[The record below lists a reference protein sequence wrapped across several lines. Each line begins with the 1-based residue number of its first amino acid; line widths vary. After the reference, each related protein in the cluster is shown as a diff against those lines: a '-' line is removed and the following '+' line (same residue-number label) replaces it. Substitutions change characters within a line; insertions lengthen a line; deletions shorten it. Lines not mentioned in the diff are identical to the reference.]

1 MLLRLFK
8 HELKQSAKS
17 MSLWTACIAAFI
29 ALCIFM
35 FPSMRGEMDK
45 VGEMFASMGGFSAAF
60 GLDRLNFGSMIGFY
74 ATECGNILG
83 LGASLFAA
91 LVGVNSLSKEENDHT
106 AEFLLTLPVSRSSV
120 TGAKT
125 LSMIVQICVLN
136 IVCTLIAIA
145 SIWAIGE
152 SIEWKTL
159 LLLNFSYLL
168 VHIELG
174 CIGMAISSFCT
185 RTNAGAGMAMAVV
198 LYFLNIVANISP
210 DARPLKYFT
219 PFAYAEGAD
228 IIANANIDW
237 CLAGIGM
244 VLSVVSVCI
253 AFARY
258 TSRDIRA

>member
-1 MLLRLFK
+1 MLFRIFK
-8 HELKQSAKS
+8 HELKQSAKA
-17 MSLWTACIAAFI
+17 MGLWTACIAAFM
-29 ALCIFM
+29 AMCIFM

-83 LGASLFAA
+83 LGASMFAA
-91 LVGVNSLSKEENDHT
+91 LAGVSSLSKEENDHT

-120 TGAKT
+120 IGAKV
-125 LSMIVQICVLN
+125 LSLIVQICVLN
-136 IVCTLIAIA
+136 IVCTLIAMA

-152 SIEWKTL
+152 TVEWNTL
-159 LLLNFSYLL
+159 ILLNLSYLL

-174 CIGMAISSFCT
+174 CIGVAISSFCT
-185 RTNAGAGMAMAVV
+185 RTNAGVGIAMAVV
-198 LYFLNIVANISP
+198 LYFVNIVANISP
-210 DARPLKYFT
+210 DAKALKYIT

-228 IIANANIDW
+228 IIEKANLDW
-237 CLAGIGM
+237 CLAGIGIA
-244 VLSVVSVCI
+244 LSVVSICI

-258 TSRDIRA
+258 SSRDIRS

>member
-1 MLLRLFK
+1 MFRRLLQ

-17 MSLWTACIAAFI
+17 MGLWTACIAAFM

-35 FPSMRGEMDK
+35 FPSMKGEMDQ

-83 LGASLFAA
+83 LGAALFAA
-91 LVGVNSLSKEENDHT
+91 LIGVNGLSKEENDHT
-106 AEFLLTLPVSRSSV
+106 AEFLLTLPVSRPSV
-120 TGAKT
+120 IGAKL
-125 LSMIVQICVLN
+125 LSIILQITVLN
-136 IVCTLIAIA
+136 LVCTLVSMA

-152 SIEWKTL
+152 SIEWKDL
-159 LLLNFSYLL
+159 LFLNLSYLL
-168 VHIELG
+168 VHIELA
-174 CIGMAISSFCT
+174 CIGLAISSFCSRSNT
-185 RTNAGAGMAMAVV
+185 GVGMAMAIA

-210 DARPLKYFT
+210 DAKPLKYFT

-228 IIANANIDW
+228 IIANSNLDW
-237 CLAGIGM
+237 LLVGIGM
-244 VLSVVSVCI
+244 VLSILCVAL

-258 TSRDIRA
+258 SSRDIRA